1 MTWRYKL
8 ISDSYLNGF
17 LDSLKDIPGHLDTI
31 IKNAIAYLI
40 VLVFALGIILAIV
53 GAIKWAT
60 GWDERSGKKT
70 IVKGLVLVAISL
82 VSGGLGVGV
91 SVLVS

>member
-1 MTWRYKL
+1 MTCRL
-8 ISDSYLNGF
+8 DLVLERGLNSI
-17 LDSLKDIPGHLDTI
+17 LDNIKDIPSHIEVI

-40 VLVFALGIILAIV
+40 VLVFALGIILAII

-82 VSGGLGVGV
+82 VSGGLGIGV
-91 SVLVS
+91 SVLVG

>member
-1 MTWRYKL
+1 MTWRYNL
-8 ISDSYLNGF
+8 VFNNHLNGF

-40 VLVFALGIILAIV
+40 VLLFALGIILAII

-82 VSGGLGVGV
+82 VSGGLGIGI
-91 SVLVS
+91 SVLV

>member
-1 MTWRYKL
+1 MTWRYDL
-8 ISDSYLNGF
+8 VFNNQLNGF
-17 LDSLKDIPGHLDTI
+17 LDSLKDIPSHLDTI

-40 VLVFALGIILAIV
+40 VLLFALGIILAIV

-82 VSGGLGVGV
+82 VSGGLGIGV
-91 SVLVS
+91 SVLVG

>member
-1 MTWRYKL
+1 MTWRYKF
-8 ISDSYLNGF
+8 ISDWHLNDF
-17 LDSLKDIPGHLDTI
+17 LDSLKDIPSHLDTI
-31 IKNAIAYLI
+31 IKNAIVYLI
-40 VLVFALGIILAIV
+40 VLVFALGIILAII

-91 SVLVS
+91 SILVG

>member
-1 MTWRYKL
+1 MTWRYDL
-8 ISDSYLNGF
+8 VFNNQLNGF
-17 LDSLKDIPGHLDTI
+17 LDSLKDIPSHLDTI

-40 VLVFALGIILAIV
+40 VLLFALGIILAIV

-82 VSGGLGVGV
+82 VSGGLGIGI
-91 SVLVS
+91 SVLVG

>member
-1 MTWRYKL
+1 MTWRYDL
-8 ISDSYLNGF
+8 VFNNQLNGF
-17 LDSLKDIPGHLDTI
+17 LDSLKDIPSHLDTI

-40 VLVFALGIILAIV
+40 VLLFALGIILAIV

-82 VSGGLGVGV
+82 VSGGLGIG
-91 SVLVS
+91 

>member
-1 MTWRYKL
+1 MTWRYNL
-8 ISDSYLNGF
+8 VSDIHLNGF

-40 VLVFALGIILAIV
+40 VLLFALGIILAII

-82 VSGGLGVGV
+82 VSGGLGLGV
-91 SVLVS
+91 SVLVG

>member
-1 MTWRYKL
+1 MTWRYNL
-8 ISDSYLNGF
+8 VFNNHLNGF

-40 VLVFALGIILAIV
+40 VLLFALGIILAIV

-82 VSGGLGVGV
+82 VSGGLGIGI
-91 SVLVS
+91 SVLV

>member
-1 MTWRYKL
+1 MTWRYNL
-8 ISDSYLNGF
+8 LLNNH
-17 LDSLKDIPGHLDTI
+17 LNSIIDNLKDIPSHIDVI
-31 IKNAIAYLI
+31 IKNAIVYLI
-40 VLVFALGIILAIV
+40 ALLFAIGIILAIV

-82 VSGGLGVGV
+82 VAGGLGVGV
-91 SVLVS
+91 SVLVG

>member
-1 MTWRYKL
+1 MTWRYNL
-8 ISDSYLNGF
+8 IFDNHLNGF
-17 LDSLKDIPGHLDTI
+17 LDTLKDIPSHLDTI

-40 VLVFALGIILAIV
+40 VLLFALGIILAII

-82 VSGGLGVGV
+82 VSGGLGIGV
-91 SVLVS
+91 SVLVG

>member
-1 MTWRYKL
+1 MTWRSNL
-8 ISDSYLNGF
+8 IFDNHLNGF
-17 LDSLKDIPGHLDTI
+17 LDTLKDIPSHLDTI

-40 VLVFALGIILAIV
+40 VLLFALGIILAII

-82 VSGGLGVGV
+82 VSGGLGIGV
-91 SVLVS
+91 SVLVG